1 MVLQPEQAPA
11 SEDISNRSPHRH
23 THPVCRAGT
32 PTTRAWAGT
41 SRVTTAP
48 APTKAYSP
56 IVTPQTIVEFAPKDA
71 PRLTSVWRYSD
82 LRFTWL
88 RGVMTFVNTI
98 EGPQK
103 TSSSSST
110 PVYKETL

>member
-1 MVLQPEQAPA
+1 MVLQSEQAPA

-32 PTTRAWAGT
+32 PTTRAWAET
-41 SRVTTAP
+41 SLVTTAP
-48 APTKAYSP
+48 APTNAYSP

-71 PRLTSVWRYSD
+71 PRRTSVRWYSD
-82 LRFTWL
+82 FRLTWL
-88 RGVMTFVNTI
+88 RGVITFVKTMD
-98 EGPQK
+98 GPQK

-110 PVYKETL
+110 PV